1 MQGQEECKQ
10 LGVTLS
16 VIKSA
21 KKNDFL
27 LSLMEDNGD
36 PCIQSLQRI
45 QKAAYVDSIDLN
57 QIWRPT

>member
-21 KKNDFL
+21 KENGFL
-27 LSLMEDNGD
+27 LSLIEDNGD
-36 PCIQSLQRI
+36 P
-45 QKAAYVDSIDLN
+45 
-57 QIWRPT
+57 WRGMEASNRYSEFKRPPV

>member
-21 KKNDFL
+21 KENGFL
-27 LSLMEDNGD
+27 LSLIEDNGD
-36 PCIQSLQRI
+36 PWLGMEASNRYSEF
-45 QKAAYVDSIDLN
+45 K
-57 QIWRPT
+57 RPPMKWIAST